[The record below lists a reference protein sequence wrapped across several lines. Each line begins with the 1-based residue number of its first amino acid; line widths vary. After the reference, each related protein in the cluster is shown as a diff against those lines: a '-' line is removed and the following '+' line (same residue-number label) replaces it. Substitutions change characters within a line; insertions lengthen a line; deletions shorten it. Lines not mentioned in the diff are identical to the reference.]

1 LHKATSALA
10 VRYQTVIIE
19 DLNVAGM
26 TRNRHLAR
34 SIADQGFGRA
44 RQMLA
49 YQTTWTG
56 GTLIVPMNQEPDTA
70 YA

>member
-44 RQMLA
+44 QQMLA
-49 YQTTWTG
+49 YKTTWNG